1 LEGRVY
7 WTTESGEDGELTE
20 GRVLSATEAGDDV
33 QTVLDLNAASESEG
47 FINGSSLPTDITID
61 RTNGMLYVTDQ
72 ISNNVLAPHVI
83 WSSTLTGDGID
94 VFDSILACLPGNQSN
109 CQVSDFSAAFS
120 SAYNNV
126 FVLSNTTQIKRVY
139 RIDVESKELRNVLFD
154 AGHDIALLGPEEGL
168 CMSSGAFTGSTLNE
182 FSVWRPDFG
191 TWFVVR
197 QDGAPFVQQWGLP
210 DDVPIAANFNGDSLL
225 DMVVWRPSEGNWYLC
240 DWNGSGACSTTEVVQ
255 WGLPGDFPLSGD
267 FDGDGLTD
275 LSVWRPSE
283 GRWYVRDIGTRQW
296 GLPEDVPLT
305 ADFNSD
311 ERADYVVYRPS
322 TGSWFVLYSSFE
334 GDQPDSSATLIRQ
347 WGLPGDHPFAGDYDN
362 DGRPDLVVWRPET
375 GNWFICPSASDYAC
389 PTSGTSRQF
398 GLPGDIPVA
407 GDFDADGINDLAV
420 WRPGEGNWY
429 YVASSTGQTSV
440 RQWGLPGDVPT
451 GYSALEL
458 DRLN

>member
-1 LEGRVY
+1 
-7 WTTESGEDGELTE
+7 
-20 GRVLSATEAGDDV
+20 
-33 QTVLDLNAASESEG
+33 
-47 FINGSSLPTDITID
+47 
-61 RTNGMLYVTDQ
+61 
-72 ISNNVLAPHVI
+72 
-83 WSSTLTGDGID
+83 
-94 VFDSILACLPGNQSN
+94 
-109 CQVSDFSAAFS
+109 
-120 SAYNNV
+120 
-126 FVLSNTTQIKRVY
+126 
-139 RIDVESKELRNVLFD
+139 
-154 AGHDIALLGPEEGL
+154 
-168 CMSSGAFTGSTLNE
+168 
-182 FSVWRPDFG
+182 
-191 TWFVVR
+191 
-197 QDGAPFVQQWGLP
+197 
-210 DDVPIAANFNGDSLL
+210 
-225 DMVVWRPSEGNWYLC
+225 
-240 DWNGSGACSTTEVVQ
+240 
-255 WGLPGDFPLSGD
+255 
-267 FDGDGLTD
+267 
-275 LSVWRPSE
+275 
-283 GRWYVRDIGTRQW
+283 VRDIGTRQW